1 MSGIGTLA
9 NRETKESKG
18 PAVERF
24 PFLEQGQKKKIK
36 KVLTK
41 EATSP
46 EVTDDQEA
54 TQRKV
59 LSFIWESSLLCN
71 VKCDLDR
78 EYAESLQLQSKRQK
92 AKAIRSRT
100 EMTITPPPRS
110 IEEWAVSSTYK

>member
-1 MSGIGTLA
+1 MVECSK
-9 NRETKESKG
+9 TKESKG
-18 PAVERF
+18 PAGEKF
-24 PFLEQGQKKKIK
+24 PFLDQGQKKKKIK

-46 EVTDDQEA
+46 EVTDDEEA

-59 LSFIWESSLLCN
+59 LPFIWESSLLRN

-78 EYAESLQLQSKRQK
+78 EYAESLQLQSNRQK

-100 EMTITPPPRS
+100 EMTMTPPPRS
-110 IEEWAVSSTYK
+110 IQEWAVSSTYK